1 VTTSVQLLLHQELE
15 ATAQVVPPSIRRS
28 DAAASLLS
36 TIRERQ
42 SGFRTIAPS
51 KTFRV
56 DLDKHERR
64 LYEYLEGT
72 MVRGSG
78 SAFSATG
85 LPSGA
90 SVYDFTTSSEWE
102 TIDAYTP
109 SYSLSENK
117 EIEANAEQQDEEEE
131 VVEIG
136 EDSDDKEHYVRRHFD
151 GNFEM
156 KDFTID
162 PGQNL
167 FAIGEMT

>member
-1 VTTSVQLLLHQELE
+1 
-15 ATAQVVPPSIRRS
+15 
-28 DAAASLLS
+28 
-36 TIRERQ
+36 
-42 SGFRTIAPS
+42 
-51 KTFRV
+51 
-56 DLDKHERR
+56 
-64 LYEYLEGT
+64 

-78 SAFSATG
+78 SAFSSTG

-90 SVYDFTTSSEWE
+90 SVYDFATSSEWE